1 MFTLTKIK
9 IQNQDSLK
17 TNKNQLEFPFDSN
30 GGIYPDTSHHK
41 QLFFALDPLDL
52 YKVRSD
58 SDPCYNLICTQ
69 KEYDYFSHRKEK
81 IKLYQTKSREQEEL
95 RNNSDYSQHK
105 IEVPLPNHNNC
116 NIC

>member
-41 QLFFALDPLDL
+41 
-52 YKVRSD
+52 
-58 SDPCYNLICTQ
+58 
-69 KEYDYFSHRKEK
+69 
-81 IKLYQTKSREQEEL
+81 
-95 RNNSDYSQHK
+95 
-105 IEVPLPNHNNC
+105 
-116 NIC
+116 